1 MSGPLTDDDRELTDK
16 QREDIRTVGYSD
28 DLDYGE
34 DPWTKERRANSESW
48 PAFGPWWDRKIRLTP
63 RRCLTVATVFA
74 PFFIFASLFLILFF
88 IVDAGGPNAV
98 CVFTDVSVNRTD
110 SGDHPCRVVVV
121 VNATLD
127 VYSRH
132 NASKKIPWSR
142 VITAKSVDAAEYKV
156 MRKYYIGHR
165 ADCWIDRH
173 GISMEPDE
181 LSVARTVVASSLGP
195 FVLVA
200 AIFPVAGAF
209 SIALSADGCFS
220 GCRRKSR
227 KYAA

>member
-16 QREDIRTVGYSD
+16 QREDIRTKGYAD
-28 DLDYGE
+28 DLDFGE
-34 DPWTKERRANSESW
+34 ETLTMDQRANSESW
-48 PAFGPWWDRKIRLTP
+48 PAFGPWWDRQFHLTP
-63 RRCLTVATVFA
+63 RRCLAVAAVFA

-88 IVDAGGPNAV
+88 AVDAGGPNAV

-110 SGDHPCRVVVV
+110 PGDRPCRVVVV

-127 VYSRH
+127 VYSQDH
-132 NASKKIPWSR
+132 AFKKIPWSH

-156 MRKYYIGHR
+156 IGKYYTGHR
-165 ADCWIDRH
+165 ADCWMDRR
-173 GISMEPDE
+173 GISMEPYE
-181 LSVARTVVASSLGP
+181 LSVSRTVVASTMGP
-195 FVLVA
+195 VVLVA
-200 AIFPVAGAF
+200 ALFPVAGIISLAM
-209 SIALSADGCFS
+209 SVDGCFA